1 MTQATQPYLQL
12 IGAPALII
20 DRAGNILDL
29 NRQART
35 LLSGIDIGIS
45 LKRLS
50 VDGAATLSTL
60 LEHSEQ
66 TTASLPFQLELEIN
80 GKSFLLNGTCKCL
93 TRDGEEPLFGLVQE
107 AHSLGHFVAL
117 NNKIELLNSEIAMR
131 KDVQAKLEQALTK
144 NQFLLSELQHRV
156 LNNIQIQISLLDQQA
171 LHADDERFKELANKA
186 NQRLCAL
193 SQSLKVMYND
203 EGLSHV
209 SAAQLFADILGHLRN
224 TFGDKTEIE
233 FQASGEWLIPNDFVN
248 AYALLL
254 NELMTN
260 AFMHGLQGKP
270 GKIVVDLFQKDHDI
284 ILEVSDPGPGF
295 GRRDHDKG
303 SFGLNI
309 IYGLC
314 SQVGARFEIDY
325 NDGCICRLIVSNPS
339 KVDLGKVGMNAA

>member
-1 MTQATQPYLQL
+1 MSKATKPFLEL
-12 IGAPALII
+12 ISVPALII
-20 DRAGNILDL
+20 DRTGNILDL

-35 LLSGIDIGIS
+35 LLSGIDTGAS
-45 LKRLS
+45 LERLS
-50 VDGAATLSTL
+50 VDGAAQLSTL
-60 LEHSEQ
+60 LEHAAQ

-80 GKSFLLNGTCKCL
+80 GKSFLLNGTCKRL
-93 TRDGEEPLFGLVQE
+93 SSGSEELVFGLVQE
-107 AHSLGHFVAL
+107 ANALGHFVAL

-131 KDVQAKLEQALTK
+131 KDVQKKLEQALTK

-171 LHADDERFKELANKA
+171 LHADDERFKQLANKA

-209 SAAQLFADILGHLRN
+209 NAAQLFTDILSHLGK
-224 TFGDKTEIE
+224 TFGDETEIS
-233 FQASGEWLIPNDFVN
+233 FQASDEWLIPNDFVN

-260 AFMHGLQGKP
+260 AFMHGLQGRP
-270 GKIVVDLFQKDHDI
+270 GKIGVDLFRKDHDI

-325 NDGCICRLIVSNPS
+325 NDGCICRLIVSNAPNM
-339 KVDLGKVGMNAA
+339 DLGKVGMNAA